1 MKNLKRLRK
10 RAGLTLTQ
18 LAQAADVNAAV
29 IIRMEA
35 GRQRSAIYPT
45 VVRLARALGVTPDE
59 LHDPVPRR
67 KRRRRASARQGT
79 PLDKLREDSVNHG
92 GA

>member
-10 RAGLTLTQ
+10 RAGLQ
-18 LAQAADVNAAV
+18 LVELARLADVNAAT
-29 IIRMEA
+29 IIRLEA
-35 GRQRSAIYPT
+35 GTQPSALYPT

-67 KRRRRASARQGT
+67 KRRRRPDPGAALT
-79 PLDKLREDSVNHG
+79 KAMEDPVNNG

>member
-35 GRQRSAIYPT
+35 GRQRSAIYET

-67 KRRRRASARQGT
+67 KRRRAHHTAN
-79 PLDKLREDSVNHG
+79 PIDPPAAEPELANG
-92 GA
+92 GGQ